1 MTTPDLRLV
10 PKTPEQTAAWL
21 PVAMTAYRQARQ
33 RAGENAE
40 QAAEASRMSE
50 SQFFPEGRLIDGH
63 FLFTVE
69 ADGEDAGWL
78 WLGPMKDV
86 STWYVW
92 DVAVHEAFR
101 GRGIGRAT
109 MALAEEFARSQGAT
123 MMQLNVFAYNEPAIG
138 LYGSMGYTITSMHMQ
153 KPLERHGSGTGT
165 PHG

>member
-10 PKTPEQTAAWL
+10 PKSPEKTAAWL

-92 DVAVHEAFR
+92 DVALHEAFR

-138 LYGSMGYTITSMHMQ
+138 LYGSMGYTVTSMHMQ

>member
-138 LYGSMGYTITSMHMQ
+138 LYGSMGYTVTSMHMQ
-153 KPLERHGSGTGT
+153 KPLERLGSGPGT

>member
-63 FLFTVE
+63 FLFSVE

-78 WLGPMKDV
+78 WLGPMKDA
-86 STWYVW
+86 SIWYVW
-92 DVAVHEAFR
+92 DIAVHEAFR

-138 LYGSMGYTITSMHMQ
+138 LYGSMGYTVTSMHMQ
-153 KPLERHGSGTGT
+153 KPLERLGSGTGT

>member
-1 MTTPDLRLV
+1 MTTPDVRLV
-10 PKTPEQTAAWL
+10 PKTTEQTAAWL

-138 LYGSMGYTITSMHMQ
+138 LYGSMGYTVTSMHMQ
-153 KPLERHGSGTGT
+153 KPLERLGSGTGT